1 MYTFGQINTNSNE
14 KNHKQI
20 IPVNNNFINENGN
33 YILKVNKKEEHPVNK
48 KININVDKNTN
59 NDKKFNISFD
69 QNTYADKNE
78 NTHYPNHDRGS
89 HEKRHH

>member
-33 YILKVNKKEEHPVNK
+33 YILKVNKKDESPPVNR
-48 KININVDKNTN
+48 KININFEYLIRNLQL
-59 NDKKFNISFD
+59 I
-69 QNTYADKNE
+69 
-78 NTHYPNHDRGS
+78 
-89 HEKRHH
+89 